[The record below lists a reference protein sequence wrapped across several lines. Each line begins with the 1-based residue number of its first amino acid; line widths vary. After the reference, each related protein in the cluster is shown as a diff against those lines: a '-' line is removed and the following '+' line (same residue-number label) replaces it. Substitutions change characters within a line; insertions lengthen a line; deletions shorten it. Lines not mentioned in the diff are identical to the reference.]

1 MVAKCHICLE
11 NMTNTGKA
19 RLEKHRI
26 RCEMLHHS
34 MARIKVKARKEEVYS
49 EMSWIEP
56 GDRFEALEGFW
67 QSEEPD
73 ETGTYYV
80 KCKGCSAVLEDS
92 LGEELHEHREA
103 CTGGHNKVSGELNN
117 FLFHENKKKLCF
129 CKTVTAIDLVNFVFN
144 KICDICNF
152 LTLSTGLHNRLHGR
166 GIRGRGQC
174 PGDSRCDR

>member
-34 MARIKVKARKEEVYS
+34 MARIKVKAARKEDQVYS

-80 KCKGCSAVLEDS
+80 KCKGCAAVLEDS
-92 LGEELHEHREA
+92 LGEELNEHREA
-103 CTGGHNKVSGELNN
+103 CPGHGGEAKVSILIMIKNT
-117 FLFHENKKKLCF
+117 FQSKRNKKIVCF
-129 CKTVTAIDLVNFVFN
+129 CK
-144 KICDICNF
+144 
-152 LTLSTGLHNRLHGR
+152 R
-166 GIRGRGQC
+166 
-174 PGDSRCDR
+174 